1 MEGGAIAIDET
12 PAPAAAR
19 LAAYCIDLALAGAV
33 ALGCWLLAW
42 LWLLATSD
50 AGLRQ
55 PSDTAIYVAIA
66 AGFAWLP
73 IWGAV
78 LLLGWSGRGQSPGL
92 AAMALR
98 LVGRNGV
105 PPAPLRALA
114 RLIVLC
120 AATGFGL
127 LTIVLLVGAVAAAA
141 QQTLPLLLGLALLL
155 PLALTLADP
164 LVWLLSPD
172 HRPLH
177 DLIAGTRVVRIPQ
190 PGPAPSV
197 ASTPPVL

>member
-1 MEGGAIAIDET
+1 VEGETIATAGT

-19 LAAYCIDLALAGAV
+19 LAAYGIDLALAGGV

-55 PSDTAIYVAIA
+55 PSDAAISVAIA

-78 LLLGWSGRGQSPGL
+78 LLLGWSRRGQSPGL
-92 AAMALR
+92 AALALR
-98 LVGRNGV
+98 VVGRDGT
-105 PPAPLRALA
+105 PPPPLRALA

-127 LTIVLLVGAVAAAA
+127 LALVLLVGAAAAAA

-155 PLALTLADP
+155 PLALALADP

-177 DLIAGTRVVRIPQ
+177 DLVAGTRVVRV
-190 PGPAPSV
+190 APPRRAAPV
-197 ASTPPVL
+197 ASQP

>member
-1 MEGGAIAIDET
+1 MKGGTIAVEET

-19 LAAYCIDLALAGAV
+19 LAAYGIDLALAGAV

-42 LWLLATSD
+42 LWLLATSG

-55 PSDTAIYVAIA
+55 PSDPAIAIAIA

-78 LLLGWSGRGQSPGL
+78 MLLCWSRRGQSPGL

-98 LVGRNGV
+98 VVGRDDM

-114 RLIVLC
+114 RLLALS
-120 AATGFGL
+120 AATGFAL
-127 LTIVLLVGAVAAAA
+127 LAIVLLAGAAAAAA
-141 QQTLPLLLGLALLL
+141 QRTLPLLLGVALLL
-155 PLALTLADP
+155 PLALALADP
-164 LVWLLSPD
+164 LVWLLSPG

-177 DLIAGTRVVRIPQ
+177 DLVAGTRVVRAE
-190 PGPAPSV
+190 PASP
-197 ASTPPVL
+197 

>member
-1 MEGGAIAIDET
+1 MEGEAIAVADT

-19 LAAYCIDLALAGAV
+19 LAAYGIDLALAGAA

-55 PSDTAIYVAIA
+55 PSDAAISVAIA

-78 LLLGWSGRGQSPGL
+78 LLLGWSRRGQSPGL

-98 LVGRNGV
+98 VVGRDGL
-105 PPAPLRALA
+105 PPAPLRALL

-120 AATGFGL
+120 AASGFAL
-127 LTIVLLVGAVAAAA
+127 LTLLLLVGAAAAAA
-141 QQTLPLLLGLALLL
+141 QRTLPLLLGLALLL
-155 PLALTLADP
+155 PVALALADP
-164 LVWLLSPD
+164 LVWLLSPE
-172 HRPLH
+172 HLPLH
-177 DLIAGTRVVRIPQ
+177 DLVAGTRVVRV
-190 PGPAPSV
+190 APPRSAAPV
-197 ASTPPVL
+197 ASQP